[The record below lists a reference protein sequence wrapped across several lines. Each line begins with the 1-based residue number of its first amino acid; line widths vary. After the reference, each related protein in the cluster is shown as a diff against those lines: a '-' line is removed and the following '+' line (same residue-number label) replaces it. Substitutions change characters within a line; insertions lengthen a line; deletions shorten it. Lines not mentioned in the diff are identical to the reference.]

1 MKMVKNM
8 CDEAGIVGNK
18 SNYSLHVAGAS
29 SLFDAGV
36 PERIIQQT
44 TGHRSV
50 EGLGVY
56 EKVATDQNV
65 KVS

>member
-18 SNYSLHVAGAS
+18 SNHSLRVAGAS

-36 PERIIQQT
+36 PERIIQQ
-44 TGHRSV
+44 SAV
-50 EGLGVY
+50 
-56 EKVATDQNV
+56 
-65 KVS
+65 